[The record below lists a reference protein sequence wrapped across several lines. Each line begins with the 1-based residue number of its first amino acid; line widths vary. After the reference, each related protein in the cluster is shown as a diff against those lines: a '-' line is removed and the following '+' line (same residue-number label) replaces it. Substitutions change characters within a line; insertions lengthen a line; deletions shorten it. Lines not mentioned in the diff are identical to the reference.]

1 MKYEVNV
8 RTKSATRAFNLND
21 LSAKKA
27 QVFNLLNDRP
37 VKIPRAST
45 PPPTAILK
53 FKH

>member
-1 MKYEVNV
+1 MFGRNWPL
-8 RTKSATRAFNLND
+8 AH
-21 LSAKKA
+21 LSVKKVPKEA